1 MRTNAEFLPRFMAN
15 EAKIRAFIR
24 TLVDDPQAV
33 DDVFQEVALVLWQ
46 KFDLYDPL
54 RPFDAWARGIVAKEV
69 LVMRRGKAR
78 CPTPFP
84 PDVVAA
90 ILDEFER
97 FVASGGMTS
106 ERAEALERCVEGLPP
121 TSQKMLQLRYGK
133 SMSVKQVASLL
144 GRAIAP
150 TQRALSRIR
159 KRLAECIER
168 RMAPARGGER

>member
-1 MRTNAEFLPRFMAN
+1 MAN
-15 EAKIRAFIR
+15 EARIRAFIR
-24 TLVDDPQAV
+24 TLVSDPLAV

-46 KFDLYDPL
+46 KFDRYDPL
-54 RPFDAWARGIVAKEV
+54 RPFDAWARGVVAKEV

-84 PDVVAA
+84 PDVVVA

-106 ERAEALERCVEGLPP
+106 ERAEALERCVETLPP
-121 TSQKMLQLRYGK
+121 LSQKMLRLRYGK
-133 SMSVKQVASLL
+133 SMSVKQVALSL
-144 GRAIAP
+144 GRTIAP

-159 KRLAECIER
+159 QRLADCIER
-168 RMAPARGGER
+168 RLTSVSSGEG